1 MVDFIRITGNHL
13 ERGFQQGEQ
22 LKDKI
27 HNMFDI
33 VFHSKMFSE
42 VTSKLIPLSVVKL
55 GLGIMGKKNMKKAL
69 QQFGLNQYEKMM
81 SIGKAASIKKYI
93 TYGAHFIEVMSGDP
107 NSLYKNPPVQACSMI
122 FALPEA
128 TSENLMIFGRN
139 YDFPNVLQPF
149 QVVREEVPDDGYKN
163 INFTQYPLSGCH
175 MGLNEKGL
183 AIGYNYGRSWK
194 QNPLDFRLRGVP
206 GTFIVQ
212 EILETCAT
220 TQEAIKFITNFK
232 SRSNG
237 CHYGFMDASGDTCV
251 IETTSTRY
259 AIRRPEDGILAHTN
273 HYQTEE
279 LKDANLPE
287 YVRFKMNDMD
297 ISPIESPI
305 RRYQRE
311 IELLNKHK
319 GKITMA
325 TFKDILSDHDNRDPD
340 DFTVCTHGPAAGTL
354 SSIIVLPT
362 KREFWVTDNHPCSSE
377 YQKFTLQ

>member
-1 MVDFIRITGNHL
+1 MVDFIKIRGNPT

-27 HNMFDI
+27 HNTFDI

-42 VTSKLIPLSVVKL
+42 VTSKIIPLSIIKL
-55 GLGIMGKKNMKKAL
+55 ALGIMGKKNLKKSL
-69 QQFGLNQYEKMM
+69 QQLLPNQYEKM
-81 SIGKAASIKKYI
+81 KALSRAAEIKGRLI
-93 TYGAHFIEVMSGDP
+93 YGVHFIEVMSGDP
-107 NSLYKNPPVQACSMI
+107 KSLYKNPPVQACSMI

-128 TSENLMIFGRN
+128 TSDKLMIFGRN

-149 QVVREEVPDDGYKN
+149 QVVREEIPDNAYN
-163 INFTQYPLSGCH
+163 NLNFTQYPFTGCH
-175 MGLNEKGL
+175 MGINEKGL

-194 QNPLDFRLRGVP
+194 KEPLDFRLKGVP

-212 EILETCAT
+212 EVLETCAT
-220 TQEAIKFITNFK
+220 TQEAVDFITKFTA
-232 SRSNG
+232 RANG
-237 CHYGFMDASGDTCV
+237 CHFGLMDTSGDTCV
-251 IETTSTRY
+251 IETTSTRH
-259 AIRRPEDGILAHTN
+259 AIRKPEDGILAHTN

-287 YVRFKMNDMD
+287 YVRFKMDDMD

-311 IELLNKHK
+311 IELLEKNK
-319 GKITMA
+319 GQITMN
-325 TFKDILSDHDNRDPD
+325 TIKSILSDHDNREPD
-340 DFTVCTHGPAAGTL
+340 DFTVCTHGPSAGTL
-354 SSIIVLPT
+354 GSIIVLPT

-377 YQKFTLQ
+377 YEKFVL

>member
-1 MVDFIRITGNHL
+1 MVDFIKIRGNPT

-27 HNMFDI
+27 HNTFDI

-42 VTSKLIPLSVVKL
+42 VTSKLIPLSIIKL
-55 GLGIMGKKNMKKAL
+55 TLGIMGKKNLKKSL
-69 QQFGLNQYEKMM
+69 QQLLPNQYEKM
-81 SIGKAASIKKYI
+81 KALSRAAEIKGRLI
-93 TYGAHFIEVMSGDP
+93 YGVHFIEVMSGDP
-107 NSLYKNPPVQACSMI
+107 KSLYKNPPVQACSMI

-128 TSENLMIFGRN
+128 TLDKLMIFGRN

-149 QVVREEVPDDGYKN
+149 QVVREEIPDNAYKN
-163 INFTQYPLSGCH
+163 LNFTQYPFIGCH
-175 MGLNEKGL
+175 MGMNEKGL

-194 QNPLDFRLRGVP
+194 KEPLDFRLKGVP

-212 EILETCAT
+212 EVLETCAT
-220 TQEAIKFITNFK
+220 TQEAVDFITKFTE
-232 SRSNG
+232 RANG
-237 CHYGFMDASGDTCV
+237 CHFGLMDTSGDTCV
-251 IETTSTRY
+251 IETTSTRH
-259 AIRRPEDGILAHTN
+259 AIREPEDGILAHTN

-287 YVRFKMNDMD
+287 YVRFKMDDMD

-311 IELLNKHK
+311 IELLEKNK
-319 GKITMA
+319 GQITMN
-325 TFKDILSDHDNRDPD
+325 TIKSILSDHDNREPD
-340 DFTVCTHGPAAGTL
+340 DFTVCTHGPSAGTL
-354 SSIIVLPT
+354 GSIIVLPT

-377 YQKFTLQ
+377 YEKFVL